1 MFYNLYP
8 EDAPNPVPLIVLRY
22 SNDKWVEVRANSTRS
37 ASGLYNF
44 VSVGGMIYISKASR
58 SFHGS
63 PIGHIDLARAGL
75 VDYAGEI
82 RFAGRKKRGLLR
94 FWNNLSGHYQPS
106 ADQASRA
113 GLPMELFQPGF
124 SW

>member
-22 SNDKWVEVRANSTRS
+22 SNDKWVEVRGNSTRS

-44 VSVGGMIYISKASR
+44 VSVGGMIYISKANR

-63 PIGHIDLARAGL
+63 PIGHIDLARGGP

-82 RFAGRKKRGLLR
+82 RFSGRKNRGLLR
-94 FWNNLSGHYQPS
+94 SWNNLSGHYEPS
-106 ADQASRA
+106 ADKANQA
-113 GLPMELFQPGF
+113 GLPRVLFRPEIF
-124 SW
+124 